1 MKLDRIVVAVDG
13 SDHSVAAVTWAADL
27 AAATGA
33 EVVAVHA
40 AGLLEHLDDEPSV
53 TPPARPNEIRTRF
66 ETAWCAP
73 LDRDGVRSRRVV
85 RDGPAVSVVLA
96 VAEEEDADLIVMG
109 SRGLGG
115 YPELLLGS
123 TSTQV
128 AQHSTRPVTIVPTAV
143 PAA

>member
-1 MKLDRIVVAVDG
+1 MKLDTIVVAVDG
-13 SDHSVAAVTWAADL
+13 SDNSLTAVDWAAQL

-40 AGLLEHLDDEPSV
+40 HGLLERLDGEEAVPAQANRDE
-53 TPPARPNEIRTRF
+53 IQHRF

-73 LDRDGVRSRRVV
+73 LDRAGVRNRRLV
-85 RDGPAVSVVLA
+85 RDGSPVSVVLA
-96 VAEEEDADLIVMG
+96 VADEEEADLVVLG

-115 YPELLLGS
+115 YPEQLLGS

-128 AQHSTRPVTIVPTAV
+128 AQHSTRPVTIVPS
-143 PAA
+143 